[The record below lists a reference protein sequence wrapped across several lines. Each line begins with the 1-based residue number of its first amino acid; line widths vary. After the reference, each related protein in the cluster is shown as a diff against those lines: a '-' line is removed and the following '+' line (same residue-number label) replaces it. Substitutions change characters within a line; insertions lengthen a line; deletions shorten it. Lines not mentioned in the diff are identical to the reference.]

1 MPIISHTGAHTS
13 VATTARQE
21 RISLG
26 LTTVRR
32 KITVSA
38 GQIGSRFSRGTIS
51 GSRAS
56 QVLTPTSSQC
66 PSPRI
71 STVTAP
77 GITPF
82 NSQPAVTTIQEI
94 NTLLDYPDKKTHQ
107 SSFKLLQ
114 RKLSTV
120 VSPQLCDTDGCD
132 SRKTSGPVA
141 SPDLLTPPDS
151 SSLRLTYSRS
161 LFTAHIPIAIH
172 IEGPNESSNNFNLA
186 FPAQL
191 EKQLLGV
198 DTVSIPV
205 KKHSTSARVTNL
217 RAQAEQLRR
226 MRTLTEKR
234 PEWFVRLIEGTRII
248 LVLFINKLGIN

>member
-13 VATTARQE
+13 AANTARQE

-38 GQIGSRFSRGTIS
+38 GQIGSRVSRGTIS

-56 QVLTPTSSQC
+56 QALSPTSSQC

-71 STVTAP
+71 SIVTAP
-77 GITPF
+77 GVTP
-82 NSQPAVTTIQEI
+82 SIGPSAIATLQEN
-94 NTLLDYPDKKTHQ
+94 NTPLDSPQKETLQ
-107 SSFKLLQ
+107 SSFTLVQ

-141 SPDLLTPPDS
+141 PPDLLTPPDS
-151 SSLRLTYSRS
+151 SSLRLTHSRS
-161 LFTAHIPIAIH
+161 PSTAHIPIAIH
-172 IEGPNESSNNFNLA
+172 IQGPDESSNELSLA
-186 FPAQL
+186 FPVHH
-191 EKQLLGV
+191 EHQLLGV
-198 DTVSIPV
+198 DTVGIPV

-226 MRTLTEKR
+226 MRSLTEKR
-234 PEWFVRLIEGTRII
+234 PEWLVRLIEGII
-248 LVLFINKLGIN
+248 FVCLLMN